1 MGAGSVAGLERS
13 GLVSEAAEVELI
25 SGELSPVWDATGAR
39 ITEIREVVLYE
50 RPPSYQL
57 RSGRVVVLNGAA
69 QLVADLLD
77 ERAWPA

>member
-1 MGAGSVAGLERS
+1 M
-13 GLVSEAAEVELI
+13 
-25 SGELSPVWDATGAR
+25 WDATGAR